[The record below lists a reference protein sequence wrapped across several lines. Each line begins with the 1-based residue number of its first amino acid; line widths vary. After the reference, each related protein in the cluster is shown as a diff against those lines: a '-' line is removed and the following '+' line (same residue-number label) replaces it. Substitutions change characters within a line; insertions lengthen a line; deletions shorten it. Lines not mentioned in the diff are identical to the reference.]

1 MAIDDDD
8 DLRFFLA
15 RKLDDEDE
23 IDKTGEDVHYSMS
36 PELAEGRL
44 IQPEGAILGGGPG
57 QVFTYASVPE
67 YLKVLLHSGKSC

>member
-1 MAIDDDD
+1 MRI
-8 DLRFFLA
+8 FFSA

-23 IDKTGEDVHYSMS
+23 DDKAGDDVHYSMS

-57 QVFTYASVPE
+57 QVCTLILVLGSVTE
-67 YLKVLLHSGKSC
+67 YLKSV